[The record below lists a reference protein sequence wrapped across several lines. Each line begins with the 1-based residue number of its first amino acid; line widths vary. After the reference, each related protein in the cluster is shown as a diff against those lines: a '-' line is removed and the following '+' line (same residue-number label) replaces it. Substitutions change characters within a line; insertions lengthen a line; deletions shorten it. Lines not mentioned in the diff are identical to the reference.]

1 MTHKPVHVY
10 PGPDELTV
18 VIRSAGERT
27 ERLCAG
33 VLRQRLP
40 DSGQLHV
47 LHEVPFSAA
56 VRRTFEIGIQSNRPW
71 LIAIDADI
79 IPLDD
84 VVVRMREICGKMA
97 SEAFVATPLFLCKSV
112 GGLATRGLHCY
123 RASLLDEALRAT
135 PNAKEPLRPE
145 SAIQD
150 AMRQRGYT
158 RECYAKVFGLHE
170 YEQSYRHLY
179 IKSMLRSR
187 KEGDPFMLMKRLR
200 DAQEE
205 SNDATVALWGFED
218 ALAGENLPD
227 EYDWDA
233 LYPLFEG
240 RMRDHGL
247 QEKPA
252 LDCPSVDKLVRDHLH
267 SHDYRAD
274 MMTLPWI
281 REILDFAHGA
291 SGALE
296 YIERP
301 PLSDRYRA
309 RV

>member
-1 MTHKPVHVY
+1 
-10 PGPDELTV
+10 V
-18 VIRSAGERT
+18 VRAANERT
-27 ERLCAG
+27 ERACIET
-33 VLRQRLP
+33 LRSGLP
-40 DSGQLHV
+40 CESQCV
-47 LHEVPFSAA
+47 VIHERPFSNA
-56 VRRTFEIGIQSNRPW
+56 VRRAFEIGIESARPW
-71 LIAIDADI
+71 LIAVDADLLL
-79 IPLDD
+79 LDD
-84 VVVRMREICGKMA
+84 VVCRIREVCGKMA
-97 SEAFVATPLFLCKSV
+97 PEAFCATPLFLCNTL

-179 IKSMLRSR
+179 IKSMLRAR